1 MERQY
6 KNTGIE
12 WIGSIPR
19 EWKICRLKD
28 IGYLYGGLARKSGSD
43 FDVEEGDEYAL
54 FIPFTNIFNN
64 DVINPSL
71 LQKVKVD
78 INEVQNEVKEGDLLF
93 LMSSEDY
100 DGIGKSSI
108 LQNSISK
115 LYLNSFCKGMRIT
128 NPMVLPKYLF
138 YLMSSHFVREQLRL
152 EAKGFIRINLRQDKL
167 LCCSL
172 FLPPIGEQQRI
183 AEFLDVKCREI
194 DGLITLQEQMIA
206 QLTDYKQSVI
216 TEIVTK
222 GLIPDAQLVP
232 SGIDWI
238 AVIPKGW
245 KNVRFYYSNW
255 IRGRLGWKGLKSEEY
270 TESGYPFLSAF
281 NIINNKLDWSDINYI
296 NQERY
301 DESPEIKLKVGDI
314 LLVKDGAGIGK
325 CARIDE
331 LPLGESTVNS
341 SLAVITP
348 KAFLN
353 YKYLYYYL
361 QSNSFWSIIN
371 LLLVGMGV
379 PHLTQT
385 NMKNIKMPLPPLEE
399 QVVIAE
405 YLDAKCGEIDRLI
418 ETKRQKIETLKEY
431 KKSVIYE
438 AVTGKTDLWDS

>member
-1 MERQY
+1 
-6 KNTGIE
+6 
-12 WIGSIPR
+12 
-19 EWKICRLKD
+19 
-28 IGYLYGGLARKSGSD
+28 
-43 FDVEEGDEYAL
+43 
-54 FIPFTNIFNN
+54 
-64 DVINPSL
+64 
-71 LQKVKVD
+71 
-78 INEVQNEVKEGDLLF
+78 
-93 LMSSEDY
+93 
-100 DGIGKSSI
+100 
-108 LQNSISK
+108 
-115 LYLNSFCKGMRIT
+115 
-128 NPMVLPKYLF
+128 
-138 YLMSSHFVREQLRL
+138 
-152 EAKGFIRINLRQDKL
+152 
-167 LCCSL
+167 
-172 FLPPIGEQQRI
+172 
-183 AEFLDVKCREI
+183 
-194 DGLITLQEQMIA
+194 LITLQEQMIA

>member
-28 IGYLYGGLARKSGSD
+28 IGYLYGGLAGKSGSD

-238 AVIPKGW
+238 GDVPKGW
-245 KNVRFYYSNW
+245 NRCAPLKWFTE
-255 IRGRLGWKGLKSEEY
+255 IILGKM
-270 TESGYPFLSAF
+270 
-281 NIINNKLDWSDINYI
+281 
-296 NQERY
+296 
-301 DESPEIKLKVGDI
+301 
-314 LLVKDGAGIGK
+314 
-325 CARIDE
+325 
-331 LPLGESTVNS
+331 
-341 SLAVITP
+341 
-348 KAFLN
+348 
-353 YKYLYYYL
+353 L
-361 QSNSFWSIIN
+361 QSNANSPTDTLEKYICAKDVHFDGVDYSDLKRMYYSPSEKVSYQVQRGDMLVVEGGAGAAGAAIVNKDIENTYIQNSIMIVRPKRNIDIRYARYVLFSIVSRGYVDYICNKATIPHFTKDKLSGTLIPMPSFD
-371 LLLVGMGV
+371 
-379 PHLTQT
+379 
-385 NMKNIKMPLPPLEE
+385 E
-399 QVVIAE
+399 QRAIAE
-405 YLDAKCGEIDRLI
+405 HLDTKCGEIDRLI

>member
-1 MERQY
+1 
-6 KNTGIE
+6 
-12 WIGSIPR
+12 
-19 EWKICRLKD
+19 
-28 IGYLYGGLARKSGSD
+28 
-43 FDVEEGDEYAL
+43 
-54 FIPFTNIFNN
+54 
-64 DVINPSL
+64 
-71 LQKVKVD
+71 
-78 INEVQNEVKEGDLLF
+78 
-93 LMSSEDY
+93 
-100 DGIGKSSI
+100 
-108 LQNSISK
+108 
-115 LYLNSFCKGMRIT
+115 
-128 NPMVLPKYLF
+128 MVLPKYLF